1 MSMPAMKTEAAV
13 TALPATAAPVVT
25 MTPKRAPRSEKYAK
39 MAKEAAVRVMP
50 PLIVVALLLLIWELI
65 CRRAGSTLP
74 PPSRVFKDTRELILD
89 PFFDH
94 GGIDKGLFWHL
105 SASLQRVAYGYSLA
119 AIAGIA
125 LGTLVGQ
132 SVWAMRGLDPLF
144 QVLRTIPPLAWL
156 PLSLA
161 AFRDGQ
167 PSAIFVIFITSIW
180 PIIINTA
187 VGIRNIPQD
196 YRNVAAVV
204 QLNPLEFFSKIM
216 IPAAAPYI
224 FTGLRIGIGLS
235 WLAIVAA
242 EMLIGGVGIGFF
254 IWDAWNSSHISE
266 IILALFYVGIIGF
279 VLDRLIAA
287 LGKFVT
293 RGTAAELK
301 GNVMQAYLKL
311 DHIDKILYPRQ
322 RHDRSAEGHQPD
334 DREGRIRLDH
344 RPFRLRQVHAAQ
356 HRRRPHRHD
365 QWRRAAGKPRGQF
378 AGAGS
383 RGGVPE
389 PQPAAVAHG
398 LRKRQARRRQGVF
411 LHQDP
416 GRARRLGDAQSQ
428 SRADGARQGQASQP
442 KSPAA

>member
-1 MSMPAMKTEAAV
+1 MNMPVMKTESATAVIAAS
-13 TALPATAAPVVT
+13 AAPVVT
-25 MTPKRAPRSEKYAK
+25 MTPKRPPLADKYIK
-39 MAKEAAVRVMP
+39 MAKETAVRVVP
-50 PLIVVALLLLIWELI
+50 PLIVLAFMMLVWELV

-74 PPSRVFKDTRELILD
+74 PPSRVYKDTKELIFD
-89 PFFDH
+89 PFFDN

-105 SASLQRVAYGYSLA
+105 SASLQRVAFGYSLA
-119 AIAGIA
+119 AIVGIG

-132 SVWAMRGLDPLF
+132 SVWAMRGLDPIF

-161 AFRDGQ
+161 AFRDGH

-204 QLNPLEFFSKIM
+204 QLSPLEFFWKIM

-279 VLDRLIAA
+279 VLDRMIAGLA
-287 LGKFVT
+287 RIVT
-293 RGTAAELK
+293 HGTAL
-301 GNVMQAYLKL
+301 N
-311 DHIDKILYPRQ
+311 
-322 RHDRSAEGHQPD
+322 
-334 DREGRIRLDH
+334 
-344 RPFRLRQVHAAQ
+344 
-356 HRRRPHRHD
+356 
-365 QWRRAAGKPRGQF
+365 
-378 AGAGS
+378 
-383 RGGVPE
+383 
-389 PQPAAVAHG
+389 
-398 LRKRQARRRQGVF
+398 
-411 LHQDP
+411 
-416 GRARRLGDAQSQ
+416 
-428 SRADGARQGQASQP
+428 
-442 KSPAA
+442 

>member
-1 MSMPAMKTEAAV
+1 MNMPATKLEVETAA
-13 TALPATAAPVVT
+13 PASIAAPVVA
-25 MTPKRAPRSEKYAK
+25 MTPKRPPRAETYAR
-39 MAKEAAVRVMP
+39 MARETAVRVIP
-50 PLIVVALLLLIWELI
+50 PLVVIALLTLVWELV
-65 CRRAGSTLP
+65 CRRSGSALP
-74 PPSRVFKDTRELILD
+74 PPSKVFKDTKELILD

-105 SASLQRVAYGYSLA
+105 SASLQRVALGYSLSA
-119 AIAGIA
+119 VAGIA
-125 LGTLVGQ
+125 LGVLVGQ

-204 QLNPLEFFSKIM
+204 QLNPLEFFGKIM

-235 WLAIVAA
+235 WLAIIAA

-266 IILALFYVGIIGF
+266 IILALFYVGIVGF
-279 VLDRLIAA
+279 VLDRMIAG

-293 RGTAAELK
+293 RGTAL
-301 GNVMQAYLKL
+301 N
-311 DHIDKILYPRQ
+311 
-322 RHDRSAEGHQPD
+322 
-334 DREGRIRLDH
+334 
-344 RPFRLRQVHAAQ
+344 
-356 HRRRPHRHD
+356 
-365 QWRRAAGKPRGQF
+365 
-378 AGAGS
+378 
-383 RGGVPE
+383 
-389 PQPAAVAHG
+389 
-398 LRKRQARRRQGVF
+398 
-411 LHQDP
+411 
-416 GRARRLGDAQSQ
+416 
-428 SRADGARQGQASQP
+428 
-442 KSPAA
+442 